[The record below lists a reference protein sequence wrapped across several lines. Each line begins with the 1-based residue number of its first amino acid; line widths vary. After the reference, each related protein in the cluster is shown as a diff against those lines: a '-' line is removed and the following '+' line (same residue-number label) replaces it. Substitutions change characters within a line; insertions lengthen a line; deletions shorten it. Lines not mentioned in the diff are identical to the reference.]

1 MIDSTL
7 LAGFVLA
14 LLAAIAYDS
23 GYALQAFEARRA
35 PVEQAMRP
43 SLLAT
48 LARRPLWLAAIT
60 LALAGW
66 GLQVLALSKAPLT
79 LVQPVLALGLFLLL
93 ALGVKLLGERVGP
106 REWGAVAVII
116 VAVALIAWAAPP
128 EPGTVPRDAGLVV
141 ALGLLVVLTVA
152 PVVASLRGA
161 VPIALL
167 IAGAGAADG
176 FAAFV
181 SKLVSEEAGSGRWGL
196 AAVWAVGAG
205 LAVLVGLL
213 AESSALQRAPATR
226 VAPIV
231 LVLQIAIP
239 VALAPIVGGESW
251 ADTPLGGAVLV
262 FALALLAAGVLVL
275 AGSKAVS
282 DVLAE
287 EPVETAPPGPGE
299 PQPAN
304 S

>member
-1 MIDSTL
+1 VIDSAL
-7 LAGFVLA
+7 LAGFLLA

-35 PVEQAMRP
+35 PLEQAMRP

-48 LARRPLWLAAIT
+48 LARRPIWLAAIA

-66 GLQVLALSKAPLT
+66 GLQVLALSQAPLT

-93 ALGVKLLGERVGP
+93 GLGVKLLGERVGP
-106 REWGAVAVII
+106 REWSAVAVII
-116 VAVALIAWAAPP
+116 VAVGLIAWAAPP
-128 EPGTVPRDAGLVV
+128 EPGTVPRDAWLAV
-141 ALGLLVVLTVA
+141 ALGLLAAITLA
-152 PVVASLRGA
+152 PVLASLRGA
-161 VPIALL
+161 VPVALL

-181 SKLVSEEAGSGRWGL
+181 TKIVSEDAGGGHWGL
-196 AAVWAVGAG
+196 AAVWGIGAG

-213 AESSALQRAPATR
+213 AESTALQRAPATR

-231 LVLQIAIP
+231 LVLQISIP

-251 ADTPLGGAVLV
+251 AGTPLGGAVLV
-262 FALALLAAGVLVL
+262 FALALLAVGVLML

-287 EPVETAPPGPGE
+287 EPETPPAPGE
-299 PQPAN
+299 AQPARP
-304 S
+304 